1 MINKRALLM
10 VYGLIWIV
18 SVLSS
23 CSGNKSKQI
32 PESPTIG
39 NIKISVD
46 QSYQLMT
53 EAQLDVFQSL
63 YIYAHVTAYYKPQ
76 FDCYND
82 LMMDSVRFIIVNKKL
97 TPAQLDQLKAKQII
111 ARTTKIAYDALAF
124 IVNPENPD
132 STLLYDQVKEIFT
145 GKISTWKQLNP
156 KSGLGDLQIVFDN
169 KKSSTVTYI
178 NDTFALAGKFPANCS
193 AVNTN
198 EEVINFV
205 SRNKGALGIIGVN
218 WISDPHDSLT
228 HNFMKKIKVLAI
240 GDQTNADGTGAF
252 YKPYQAYIAE
262 GTYPFIRNVYVIC
275 RESFSGLGTGF
286 ASFIAGEKGQRIIL
300 KGGLVPA
307 TMPIRLIEIKK

>member
-1 MINKRALLM
+1 MINKRTSLM
-10 VYGLIWIV
+10 VCSLILIV
-18 SVLSS
+18 SVLLS
-23 CSGNKSKQI
+23 CTGNKSNQI
-32 PESPTIG
+32 VESPTRG
-39 NIKISVD
+39 TIKISVD

-63 YIYAHVTAYYKPQ
+63 YTYAHITALYKPQ

-82 LMMDSVRFIIVNKKL
+82 LLNDSVRFIIVNKTL
-97 TPAQLDQLKAKQII
+97 TPEQLNQLKAKQII
-111 ARTTKIAYDALAF
+111 ARTTKVAYDALAF

-132 STLLYDQVKEIFT
+132 STLLYEQVKEIFS
-145 GKISTWKQLNP
+145 GKISKWKQLNP
-156 KSGLGDLQIVFDN
+156 KSTLGDMQIVFDN

-178 NDTFALAGKFPANCS
+178 NDTFAMSGKFPANCA

-205 SRNKGALGIIGVN
+205 SGNKNALGIIGVN
-218 WISDPHDSLT
+218 WISDPDDSLT

-240 GDQTNADGTGAF
+240 GDQTNPDGTGAF
-252 YKPYQAYIAE
+252 YKPYQAYIAQ

-275 RESFSGLGTGF
+275 RESFAGLGTGF